1 MSKLS
6 FCLTAALL
14 TACAAP
20 NHPVRLP
27 QQEGEVIAYRYD
39 CAQGRVDVEYARMGG
54 QDSATLLF
62 KSGNQDEKLR
72 KVLPRTTGNSFALD
86 DLRWTGTDGGQY
98 VLSDGG
104 EILLQQ
110 CSGQPRSVFRD
121 KDDHPGT
128 VKLNLGRI
136 LGDD

>member
-1 MSKLS
+1 M
-6 FCLTAALL
+6 
-14 TACAAP
+14 
-20 NHPVRLP
+20 
-27 QQEGEVIAYRYD
+27 
-39 CAQGRVDVEYARMGG
+39 
-54 QDSATLLF
+54 F

-110 CSGQPRSVFRD
+110 CSGQPRNVFPD